1 MSEAVQNIIPQEK
14 EPSSFRLIATLG
26 VAGFLSGL
34 VLVSIYLFTKPI
46 IAQNKADALK
56 AAIFEVLP
64 GTDSYITL
72 MADGNSLREADDT
85 EAQDAEVIY
94 MGKDGD
100 GNPTGFAVP
109 GAEAGY
115 QDIIAALCGYDA
127 GGDVIIGLKVLE
139 SKETPGLGDKIFK
152 DADFQLNFT
161 ALQVLPEI
169 ESVKKGEKQRE
180 NQVEAITGAT
190 ISSNAIV
197 RLLNDS
203 MEKWREPI
211 ANYMQREN
219 PKTAENE

>member
-1 MSEAVQNIIPQEK
+1 VQNIPQEK

-56 AAIFEVLP
+56 AAIFDVLP
-64 GTDSYITL
+64 GTDSFITL
-72 MADGNSLREADDT
+72 MADGNSLREADET
-85 EAQDAEVIY
+85 EAQDADVIY
-94 MGKDGD
+94 MGKDAD

-115 QDIIAALCGYDA
+115 QDIISALAGYDA

-139 SKETPGLGDKIFK
+139 SKETPGLGDKIYK
-152 DADFQLNFT
+152 DEDFQLNFT
-161 ALQVLPEI
+161 ALQVMPEI
-169 ESVKKGEKQRE
+169 ESVKKGEKQSE

-211 ANYMQREN
+211 VNYMKSEN
-219 PKTAENE
+219 PKTADNER

>member
-1 MSEAVQNIIPQEK
+1 
-14 EPSSFRLIATLG
+14 
-26 VAGFLSGL
+26 
-34 VLVSIYLFTKPI
+34 
-46 IAQNKADALK
+46 
-56 AAIFEVLP
+56 
-64 GTDSYITL
+64 
-72 MADGNSLREADDT
+72 
-85 EAQDAEVIY
+85 
-94 MGKDGD
+94 
-100 GNPTGFAVP
+100 
-109 GAEAGY
+109 
-115 QDIIAALCGYDA
+115 
-127 GGDVIIGLKVLE
+127 VIIGLKVLE